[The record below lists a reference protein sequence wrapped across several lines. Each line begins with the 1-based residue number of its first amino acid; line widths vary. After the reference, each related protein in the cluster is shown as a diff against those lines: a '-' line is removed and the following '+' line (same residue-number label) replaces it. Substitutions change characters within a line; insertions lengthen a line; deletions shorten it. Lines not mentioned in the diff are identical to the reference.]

1 MSFSDASDEEDVS
14 FGQDIRR
21 DQQLFTERANQRN
34 LIAARRREAMVFQDL
49 PIQASLSSHTLLHS
63 DLKKPKRVWMKLRNV
78 LRIASAHLALYCFVI
93 LYVLTGAYIFNHL
106 EGDNELDVHHRQRE
120 NSTIFRQTLIS
131 KIARTENHTQI
142 DECLREFLRN
152 LSNLHVPIDNYLK
165 FTESNSEVQKRWTF
179 PASVLF
185 SFTILTTIGYGN
197 VTPATD
203 AGKVFT
209 MIYGAFGIPL
219 FLITIADLGRFSKTA
234 IMSAVQKMYKKEI
247 KKQGEQKFFREL
259 GEVFLVALLFVL
271 FIAVG
276 SAVIPLWENQ
286 LTYFDSV
293 YFSYMSLTT
302 IGLGDIVPRRMDFL
316 LPTLIYITIGLWL
329 TTALVEQ
336 LADVF
341 RLVHYAGRQV
351 TNVKGITV
359 WLGGRRLSVG
369 GLISTVC
376 RRVGMSDNL
385 INQINWD
392 KTIDQALS
400 GIAPAT
406 LPIFPW
412 HFTDFLEHDP
422 PLIDLSI
429 DLDQMDV
436 CGSFYCSKPLSAKR
450 RRDSQMSAP
459 TISWMRP
466 QEEARILESGNFV
479 NIDAS

>member
-1 MSFSDASDEEDVS
+1 
-14 FGQDIRR
+14 
-21 DQQLFTERANQRN
+21 
-34 LIAARRREAMVFQDL
+34 
-49 PIQASLSSHTLLHS
+49 
-63 DLKKPKRVWMKLRNV
+63 MKVRNV
-78 LRIASAHLALYCFVI
+78 LRIASAHLALYLFVI
-93 LYVLTGAYIFNHL
+93 LYVLVGAYIFHYM
-106 EGDNELDVHHRQRE
+106 EGDNELYLHELQRDQVQQLKKE
-120 NSTIFRQTLIS
+120 VIS
-131 KIARTENHTQI
+131 KIASTENMDDI
-142 DECLREFLRN
+142 DRHLRLFLRN
-152 LSNLHVPIDNYLK
+152 ISRLHISLENYLIYN
-165 FTESNSEVQKRWTF
+165 EPSQVVPKRWTF

-197 VTPATD
+197 VTPSTQEC
-203 AGKVFT
+203 KIFT
-209 MIYGAFGIPL
+209 MVYGAFGIPL

-234 IMSAVQKMYKKEI
+234 IMSLVQKVYKKEL
-247 KKQGEQKFFREL
+247 KKQGEQRFLREL

-276 SAVIPLWENQ
+276 SAVIPLWEDQ

-385 INQINWD
+385 ISQINWD

-429 DLDQMDV
+429 DLDQVDV
-436 CGSFYCSKPLSAKR
+436 CGSFYCSKPPSSKK
-450 RRDSQMSAP
+450 RRDSQTSAP
-459 TISWMRP
+459 NIAWMRP
-466 QEEARILESGNFV
+466 MEEKRIIETAQYAVPDN
-479 NIDAS
+479 

>member
-1 MSFSDASDEEDVS
+1 MRF
-14 FGQDIRR
+14 RPNYYT
-21 DQQLFTERANQRN
+21 QLDLGAQEVPKAPRAPR
-34 LIAARRREAMVFQDL
+34 
-49 PIQASLSSHTLLHS
+49 ASLEQPSGKPTSTVVHC
-63 DLKKPKRVWMKLRNV
+63 KKHRAKCAWMKFRNV
-78 LRIASAHLALYCFVI
+78 LRIALGHLALYCFVVC
-93 LYVLTGAYIFNHL
+93 YVFAGAWVFHQL
-106 EGDNELDVHHRQRE
+106 EGENETELHDKQRE
-120 NSTIFRQTLIS
+120 YAMNL
-131 KIARTENHTQI
+131 KKDVIAKLATTENVAEINEH
-142 DECLREFLRN
+142 LRMFLRN
-152 LSNLHVPIDNYLK
+152 ISNLHISLDNYLI
-165 FTESNSEVQKRWTF
+165 FNEPSQVVPKRWTF
-179 PASVLF
+179 PSSVLF

-197 VTPATD
+197 VTPHTQQC
-203 AGKVFT
+203 KVFL

-234 IMSAVQKMYKKEI
+234 IMALVQKVSKREL
-247 KKQGEQKFFREL
+247 KKQSDEHLLREIA
-259 GEVFLVALLFVL
+259 EVMLVAGLFVV
-271 FIAVG
+271 FIAIG

-359 WLGGRRLSVG
+359 WLGGRRLSMG

-376 RRVGMSDNL
+376 RRVGMSENL

-392 KTIDQALS
+392 RTVIDALD
-400 GIAPAT
+400 GKMPPT

-436 CGSFYCSKPLSAKR
+436 CGSFYCSKPLSAKKQR
-450 RRDSQMSAP
+450 RASQMSAP
-459 TISWMRP
+459 AIAWMRP
-466 QEEARILESGNFV
+466 QEEARILDADGNFP
-479 NIDAS
+479 NIDA